1 MKMYFDSLVS
11 NLGDFTTEETETVN
25 SGEDESEP
33 RKRVTIAS
41 SRPVEDEDERQN
53 ATIEEDGVEGDDG
66 DEVLMVQDDD
76 LNMETDEQ
84 GEGEEEAET
93 IGEGLRNEENLELRF
108 LPLMEVSQELTF
120 ICCSYFDLSSP

>member
-1 MKMYFDSLVS
+1 M
-11 NLGDFTTEETETVN
+11 GDFTTEETETVN

-53 ATIEEDGVEGDDG
+53 ATIEEDGVEGDGG

-93 IGEGLRNEENLELRF
+93 NGEGLRNEENLELRF